1 MNYFSSSRPN
11 NTGSAISTRT
21 RSRRSAMAAAEKPL
35 SSVTGTAASSAEA
48 ALPPAKPFDFS
59 YDSQPPR
66 LPLLSDQLRYC
77 SEALKVLK
85 EKKFQAPEKIR
96 QEFGTLQASR
106 MRASDMRSRCLVALD
121 SINISKNRYTVV
133 LPFDSNR
140 IVLNPCPL
148 PNTFEDFWEMVIQNR
163 CLAIVMLTRLV
174 DNYKAVKCGDYFQ
187 AEDGVREFGN
197 ICITTKW
204 IKTTDTSLILRC
216 LEVSYKESEQPP
228 LSVLHVQYAEWPDH
242 GVPKDTLAAR
252 EIVKRLHTL
261 PPSLG
266 PIVVHYSASI
276 GRTGTYCT
284 IHNTIQRILL
294 GDMSALDL
302 VNTITIFRSQRIG
315 MVQTLEQYLFCYD
328 AIIEELEDIKENTGQ
343 PSS

>member
-1 MNYFSSSRPN
+1 MFH
-11 NTGSAISTRT
+11 G
-21 RSRRSAMAAAEKPL
+21 
-35 SSVTGTAASSAEA
+35 
-48 ALPPAKPFDFS
+48 
-59 YDSQPPR
+59 
-66 LPLLSDQLRYC
+66 
-77 SEALKVLK
+77 EALKWFDWMKSNELLRSWDDFLDQV
-85 EKKFQAPEKIR
+85 KFR
-96 QEFGTLQASR
+96 
-106 MRASDMRSRCLVALD
+106 
-121 SINISKNRYTVV
+121 
-133 LPFDSNR
+133 FDP
-140 IVLNPCPL
+140 IY
-148 PNTFEDFWEMVIQNR
+148 FEDVAIQFPK
-163 CLAIVMLTRLV
+163 LHQVPTMAAYQAEYEKFPPLTPNEGQQHESGHLEHPREYSNTQCENDSDV
-174 DNYKAVKCGDYFQ
+174 DLILEEHVTISQDYPSIE

-266 PIVVHYSASI
+266 PIVVHCSAGI

-302 VNTITIFRSQRIG
+302 VNTNITIFRSQRIG

-328 AIIEELEDIKENTGQ
+328 AIIEELEDIIKENTGQ